1 MFRNSP
7 LSLVA
12 LGLVAAPV
20 AAQAPRRTASPLAA
34 EEGLAQGSVS
44 AVVISIA
51 LFAGL
56 LAWIVVEMDE
66 DDEEEPVSP

>member
-20 AAQAPRRTASPLAA
+20 AAQAPQRTASPLSA
-34 EEGLAQGSVS
+34 EEGLGQGSVA
-44 AVVISIA
+44 AVAISVA

-56 LAWIVVEMDE
+56 LAWIVVEMNE